1 MRTSN
6 LAIVFTD
13 IVGYADRLSRQTYEQ
28 SQRMLRLHEA
38 LVLPVF
44 RAYRGRR
51 VKSIGGTLLVTF
63 ESPTDAVLCAS
74 AVQDRIWEWNKGVP
88 EWDRIKVRVGV
99 NVGEVRLEKGD
110 VFGEPVNIAARIL
123 GLADAGEVLFTEAIW
138 LSMNRNE
145 IEADDGGYQE
155 LKGVPEP
162 VRVFRVKPG
171 SDLSLRPYAGKAL
184 QRAGKLAKVDL
195 TRLTSS
201 EVRGHLLAAAGVC
214 AMLAVAAALLAPA
227 AVDRALARRDLSAV
241 SREVQGMRV
250 GPRRTYYEG
259 RLQEERKEYEGA
271 ARSFESAARAGER
284 RAFEHLLTMAQSGPC
299 EARVGAARALGRLG
313 DQDAVKVLE
322 SMEAE
327 ARKEPQDGLLAHL
340 LGCNSRVAAHDALE
354 QIRGAP

>member
-1 MRTSN
+1 
-6 LAIVFTD
+6 
-13 IVGYADRLSRQTYEQ
+13 
-28 SQRMLRLHEA
+28 MLRLHEA

-110 VFGEPVNIAARIL
+110 VFGEPVNIAARVL

-162 VRVFRVKPG
+162 VRVFRVKPD
-171 SDLSLRPYAGKAL
+171 SDISLRPYGGKAL
-184 QRAGKLAKVDL
+184 QRAGKLPKVDL
-195 TRLTSS
+195 TRLTSA
-201 EVRGHLLAAAGVC
+201 EVRGHLRAAAESAGGHIAEAFPWITEQARILAIAGVC
-214 AMLAVAAALLAPA
+214 AMLAVAAALIAPA
-227 AVDRALARRDLSAV
+227 AVERALARRDIGAV
-241 SREVQGMRV
+241 SREVQGMRA

-271 ARSFESAARAGER
+271 ARSFETAARAGER
-284 RAFEHLLTMAQSGPC
+284 RAFERLLEMAQSGPC

-322 SMEAE
+322 SMEKE
-327 ARKEPQDGLLAHL
+327 AREGPQQGLLAHVM
-340 LGCNSRVAAHDALE
+340 GCNSRVAAHDALE

>member
-110 VFGEPVNIAARIL
+110 VFGEPVNIAEAFPWITEQARIL
-123 GLADAGEVLFTEAIW
+123 AI
-138 LSMNRNE
+138 
-145 IEADDGGYQE
+145 
-155 LKGVPEP
+155 
-162 VRVFRVKPG
+162 
-171 SDLSLRPYAGKAL
+171 
-184 QRAGKLAKVDL
+184 
-195 TRLTSS
+195 
-201 EVRGHLLAAAGVC
+201 AGVC
-214 AMLAVAAALLAPA
+214 AMLAVAAALIAPA
-227 AVDRALARRDLSAV
+227 AVERALARRDIGAV
-241 SREVQGMRV
+241 SREVQGMRA

-271 ARSFESAARAGER
+271 ARSFETAARAGER
-284 RAFEHLLTMAQSGPC
+284 RAFERLLEMAQSGPC

-322 SMEAE
+322 SMEKE
-327 ARKEPQDGLLAHL
+327 ARE
-340 LGCNSRVAAHDALE
+340 
-354 QIRGAP
+354 